1 MLWWFRT
8 LFLHGW
14 NHPFSNVCQSCSI
27 YSSGCVF
34 SHITVNMKLLSENL
48 SVPIVLNFKHSLFDP
63 ILMVRIFEMGT
74 ILQSHMPN
82 WQSIGHGR
90 MGTILYKKMTHTQL
104 SSVQNPSIHYT
115 GLIIGILQ
123 HWHLDQSTFHPPPML
138 RCYHAT
144 GCRGPFLG
152 LDLTWAIEALLRC
165 GAGKTDFCGLCGLA
179 WGWRR
184 LWWLEV
190 WSASPSK
197 EPNTYCWLPPLHV

>member
-1 MLWWFRT
+1 MC
-8 LFLHGW
+8 FLSHNGEYEITKWKLKCSHRFELQTFPIRSYSHGSNFW
-14 NHPFSNVCQSCSI
+14 NGYHSTEPHAKLAKYWTWKNGYHSI
-27 YSSGCVF
+27 Q
-34 SHITVNMKLLSENL
+34 ENDT
-48 SVPIVLNFKHSLFDP
+48 H
-63 ILMVRIFEMGT
+63 
-74 ILQSHMPN
+74 
-82 WQSIGHGR
+82 
-90 MGTILYKKMTHTQL
+90 THTQL

>member
-90 MGTILYKKMTHTQL
+90 VGTILYKKMTHTHTIEQCSKFLNPLYWINYRESATLALGSVNIPSATDATMLPCYRLQGPLFRPWPNL
-104 SSVQNPSIHYT
+104 SHWSSSALWRWQNRLLWSLRPGVRLEKTLVIGSVISIP
-115 GLIIGILQ
+115 Q
-123 HWHLDQSTFHPPPML
+123 Q
-138 RCYHAT
+138 RA
-144 GCRGPFLG
+144 
-152 LDLTWAIEALLRC
+152 
-165 GAGKTDFCGLCGLA
+165 
-179 WGWRR
+179 
-184 LWWLEV
+184 
-190 WSASPSK
+190 
-197 EPNTYCWLPPLHV
+197 